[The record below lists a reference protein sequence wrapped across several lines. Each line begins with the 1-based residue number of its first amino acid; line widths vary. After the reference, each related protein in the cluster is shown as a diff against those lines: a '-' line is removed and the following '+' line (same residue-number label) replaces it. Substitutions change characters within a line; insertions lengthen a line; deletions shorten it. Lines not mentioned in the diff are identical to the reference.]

1 MRIKDQFKFYNISTF
16 LSNLAHQ
23 IFYDK
28 ILANIGCFSVLEK
41 IFFQLHPIIFKKQH
55 TNNLVNLK
63 IMNKFDFGVVGLGV
77 MGRNLLL
84 NIASHKFA
92 AAGLDLDTE
101 KVNSLQH
108 EADPDHTIEAT
119 TDVKHFVELIQQPR
133 AIMLLVPAGKP
144 VDSAIASLLPHLDQG
159 DIIIDGGNTYF
170 TDTDRRFLELSSKG
184 IHFFGMGISGGEKG
198 ARFGPA
204 MMPGGDQKAYERLR
218 PIFETIAAK
227 VDGEPCVEYL
237 GNGSAG
243 NYVKMVHNGIEY
255 GIMQLISE
263 IYDLMKRGYNLD
275 EDTIQKTFEEWNE
288 TELKSYL
295 IEITGKILKQKDE
308 DGSRLINKISDWAK
322 SKGTGKWTSQN
333 AMDLQVPVPTIDA
346 AVVMRDM
353 SKTKPERIEAA
364 TKLTWNSKQSDL
376 NTTEAIAA
384 LKSALYSSIIITYAQ
399 GLAQLKTA
407 SAEYNYG
414 LNLETVAKIW
424 RGGCI
429 IRAEALEDFRK
440 AFAANPGLPNILLD
454 AEIAAKLTQN
464 QSGLRET
471 IQLAVQQGIPA
482 AGLMNS
488 LAYFDAYRSENL
500 PTNLIQAQ
508 RDYFG
513 AHTYER
519 IDVPGVFHT
528 QWNE

>member
-1 MRIKDQFKFYNISTF
+1 
-16 LSNLAHQ
+16 
-23 IFYDK
+23 
-28 ILANIGCFSVLEK
+28 
-41 IFFQLHPIIFKKQH
+41 
-55 TNNLVNLK
+55 
-63 IMNKFDFGVVGLGV
+63 MNTFDFGIVGLGV

-84 NIASHKFA
+84 NIASQKFA
-92 AAGLDLDTE
+92 AAGLDLDAE
-101 KVNSLQH
+101 KVNSLQQ
-108 EADPDHTIEAT
+108 EADAEHTLEAT
-119 TDVKHFVELIQQPR
+119 TDVTHFVGLLQRPR

-144 VDSAIASLLPHLDQG
+144 VDSAIQSLLPHLEEG

-170 TDTDRRFLELSSKG
+170 TDTDRRFLELSAKG

-198 ARFGPA
+198 ARFGPS
-204 MMPGGDQKAYERLR
+204 MMPGGDKKAYERLR
-218 PIFETIAAK
+218 PIFEAIAAK

-288 TELKSYL
+288 NDLKSYL
-295 IEITGKILKQKDE
+295 IEITGHILKQKDTN
-308 DGSRLINKISDWAK
+308 GQRLINQISDWAK

-353 SKTKPERIEAA
+353 SKSKPERIEAA
-364 TKLTWNSKQSDL
+364 KKLIWNTDAPAV
-376 NTTEAIAA
+376 NTAEAIDS
-384 LKSALYSSIIITYAQ
+384 LKETLFFAILITYAQ
-399 GLAQLKTA
+399 GLAQLRTA
-407 SAEYNYG
+407 SKEYNYE
-414 LNLETVAKIW
+414 LNLETVTKIW

-429 IRAEALEDFRK
+429 IRANVLEDFRK
-440 AFAANPGLPNILLD
+440 AFAAEPHLANILLD
-454 AEIAAKLTQN
+454 DTIAEKLN
-464 QSGLRET
+464 QSQAGTRAV
-471 IQLAVQQGIPA
+471 IQYAVQKGLPV

-519 IDVPGVFHT
+519 IDAPGVFHT
-528 QWNE
+528 EWND

>member
-1 MRIKDQFKFYNISTF
+1 MS
-16 LSNLAHQ
+16 
-23 IFYDK
+23 
-28 ILANIGCFSVLEK
+28 
-41 IFFQLHPIIFKKQH
+41 
-55 TNNLVNLK
+55 
-63 IMNKFDFGVVGLGV
+63 KFDFGIVGLGV

-84 NIASHKFA
+84 NIASHNFA

-101 KVNSLQH
+101 KVNSLQQ
-108 EADPDHTIEAT
+108 EADSEHTIEAT

-144 VDSAIASLLPHLDQG
+144 VDSAIASLLPHLDKG

-170 TDTDRRFLELSSKG
+170 TDTDRRFIELSEKG

-218 PIFETIAAK
+218 PIFEAIAAK

-263 IYDLMKRGYNLD
+263 IYDLMKRGYKMD
-275 EDTIQKTFEEWNE
+275 DDTIQKTFEEWNQSH
-288 TELKSYL
+288 ELKSYL

-308 DGSRLINKISDWAK
+308 DGTQLINKISDWAR

-346 AVVMRDM
+346 AVFMRDM
-353 SKTKPERIEAA
+353 SKTKPERMEAA
-364 TKLTWNSKQSDL
+364 KKLVWTPNESAVEQS
-376 NTTEAIAA
+376 EAIGA
-384 LKSALYSSIIITYAQ
+384 LKSALYSAIVVTYAQ
-399 GLAQLKTA
+399 GLAQLHTA
-407 SAEYNYG
+407 SKEYNYG

-429 IRAEALEDFRK
+429 IRAAILEDFRK
-440 AFAANPGLPNILLD
+440 AYNVKADLPNLLLD
-454 AEIAAKLTQN
+454 DGIAADLSNHQAGMRN
-464 QSGLRET
+464 VVQF
-471 IQLAVQQGIPA
+471 AVQQGIPV

-488 LAYFDAYRSENL
+488 LAYFDSYRSANL

-508 RDYFG
+508 RDFFG

-519 IDVPGVFHT
+519 IDKEGVFHT
-528 QWNE
+528 QWSE

>member
-1 MRIKDQFKFYNISTF
+1 MS
-16 LSNLAHQ
+16 
-23 IFYDK
+23 
-28 ILANIGCFSVLEK
+28 
-41 IFFQLHPIIFKKQH
+41 
-55 TNNLVNLK
+55 
-63 IMNKFDFGVVGLGV
+63 KFDFGIVGLGV

-84 NIASHKFA
+84 NIANHKFA

-101 KVNSLQH
+101 KVNSLQQ
-108 EADPDHTIEAT
+108 EAGPNDTIEAT

-144 VDSAIASLLPHLDQG
+144 VDSAIASLLPHLDKG

-170 TDTDRRFLELSSKG
+170 TDTDRRFLELSAKG

-218 PIFETIAAK
+218 PIFEAIAAK

-263 IYDLMKRGYNLD
+263 IYDLMKRGYKLD
-275 EDTIQKTFEEWNE
+275 EDTIQKTFEEWNQ
-288 TELKSYL
+288 TNDLKSYL
-295 IEITGKILKQKDE
+295 IEITGNILKQKDE

-333 AMDLQVPVPTIDA
+333 AMDLQVPIPTIDA
-346 AVVMRDM
+346 AVFMRDM

-364 TKLTWNSKQSDL
+364 KKLVWNAEKTDV
-376 NTTEAIAA
+376 NTSEAIAA
-384 LKSALYSSIIITYAQ
+384 LKSALYLSIVVTYAQ
-399 GLAQLKTA
+399 GLAQLHTA
-407 SAEYNYG
+407 SKEYNYG

-429 IRAEALEDFRK
+429 IRANILEDFRK
-440 AFAANPGLPNILLD
+440 AYVAKSDLPNLLLDSGIASKLTENQAGMRAVIQFAVQKGLP
-454 AEIAAKLTQN
+454 
-464 QSGLRET
+464 
-471 IQLAVQQGIPA
+471 V

-519 IDVPGVFHT
+519 IDTTGVFHT
-528 QWNE
+528 QWSE

>member
-1 MRIKDQFKFYNISTF
+1 MS
-16 LSNLAHQ
+16 
-23 IFYDK
+23 
-28 ILANIGCFSVLEK
+28 
-41 IFFQLHPIIFKKQH
+41 
-55 TNNLVNLK
+55 
-63 IMNKFDFGVVGLGV
+63 KFDFGIVGLGV

-84 NIASHKFA
+84 NIASHNFA

-101 KVNSLQH
+101 KVNSLQQ
-108 EADPDHTIEAT
+108 EAGPNDTIEAT

-144 VDSAIASLLPHLDQG
+144 VDSAIASLLPHLDKG
-159 DIIIDGGNTYF
+159 DIIIDGGNTFF
-170 TDTDRRFLELSSKG
+170 TDTDRRFLELSEKG

-218 PIFETIAAK
+218 PIFEAIAAK

-275 EDTIQKTFEEWNE
+275 EDTIQKTFEEWNQ
-288 TELKSYL
+288 THDLKSYL
-295 IEITGKILKQKDE
+295 IEITGNILKQKDE

-333 AMDLQVPVPTIDA
+333 AMDLQVPIPTIDA
-346 AVVMRDM
+346 AVFMRDM

-364 TKLTWNSKQSDL
+364 KKLVWNAEKTDV
-376 NTTEAIAA
+376 NTSEAIAA
-384 LKSALYSSIIITYAQ
+384 LKSALYLSIVVTYAQ
-399 GLAQLKTA
+399 GLAQLHTA
-407 SAEYNYG
+407 SKEYNYG

-429 IRAEALEDFRK
+429 IRANILEDFRK
-440 AFAANPGLPNILLD
+440 AYVAQTDLPNLLLD
-454 AEIAAKLTQN
+454 AGIASKLTEN
-464 QSGLRET
+464 QAGMRSV
-471 IQLAVQQGIPA
+471 IQFAVQKGLPV

-519 IDVPGVFHT
+519 IDTTGVFHT
-528 QWNE
+528 QWSE

>member
-1 MRIKDQFKFYNISTF
+1 
-16 LSNLAHQ
+16 
-23 IFYDK
+23 
-28 ILANIGCFSVLEK
+28 
-41 IFFQLHPIIFKKQH
+41 
-55 TNNLVNLK
+55 
-63 IMNKFDFGVVGLGV
+63 MNKFDFGIVGLGV

-84 NIASHKFA
+84 NIASHNFA

-101 KVNSLQH
+101 KVNSLQQ
-108 EADPDHTIEAT
+108 EADSDHIIEAT

-144 VDSAIASLLPHLDQG
+144 VDSAIASLLPHLDKG

-170 TDTDRRFLELSSKG
+170 TDTDRRFIELSEKG

-218 PIFETIAAK
+218 PIFEAIAAK

-275 EDTIQKTFEEWNE
+275 DETIQKTFEEWNQ
-288 TELKSYL
+288 THELKSYL

-308 DGSRLINKISDWAK
+308 DGTQLINKISDWAR

-333 AMDLQVPVPTIDA
+333 AMDLQVPIPTIDA
-346 AVVMRDM
+346 AVFMRDM

-364 TKLTWNSKQSDL
+364 KKLVWNAAESNV
-376 NTTEAIAA
+376 NTSEAIAA
-384 LKSALYSSIIITYAQ
+384 LKSALYLSIVVTYAQ
-399 GLAQLKTA
+399 GLAQLHTA
-407 SAEYNYG
+407 SKEYNYG

-429 IRAEALEDFRK
+429 IRATILEDFRK
-440 AFAANPGLPNILLD
+440 AYGAKSDLPNLLLDSGIASTLTENQAGMRNVIQFAVQKGLP
-454 AEIAAKLTQN
+454 
-464 QSGLRET
+464 
-471 IQLAVQQGIPA
+471 V

-488 LAYFDAYRSENL
+488 LAYFDAYRSANL

-519 IDVPGVFHT
+519 IDAEGVFHT
-528 QWNE
+528 QWSE